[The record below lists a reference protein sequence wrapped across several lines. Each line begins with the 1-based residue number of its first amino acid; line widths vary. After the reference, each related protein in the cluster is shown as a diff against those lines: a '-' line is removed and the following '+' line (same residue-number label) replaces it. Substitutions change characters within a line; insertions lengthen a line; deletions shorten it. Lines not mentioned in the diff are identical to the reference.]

1 MVVMTQLAT
10 DFSAPVRP
18 RGSSAKGRAIGRPCS
33 AKAKAGRE
41 LPPEVYTRG
50 EVQRLLDGPL
60 GRNEK
65 TRTRNRALLVVM
77 WRAGLRVSEALD
89 LRMEDLRPDEGGVWV
104 RRGKGGRP
112 SLAGMDP
119 ESFEALQP
127 WLDLR
132 TNLGLNSGG
141 PVFCT
146 FNGNAVQPSYVR
158 HMCRRLRSKLG
169 LSKRVHAHA
178 LRHTHAH
185 KLFREGVAEKLI
197 QVQLGHASLESTD
210 KYLRR
215 IGANEAVAVVRVRGW
230 GSSCSEV
237 RL

>member
-1 MVVMTQLAT
+1 MTVMTQLAI
-10 DFSAPVRP
+10 DFFAPVRP
-18 RGSSAKGRAIGRPCS
+18 RVSAKGRALAGPSSIEG
-33 AKAKAGRE
+33 KAGRD
-41 LPPEVYTRG
+41 LPPEVYTRD

-89 LRMEDLRPDEGGVWV
+89 LRMEDLRPGEGGVWV
-104 RRGKGGRP
+104 RRGKGGKPR
-112 SLAGMDP
+112 LAGMDP

-127 WLDLR
+127 WLELRAGLDL
-132 TNLGLNSGG
+132 GPEG

-146 FNGNAVQPSYVR
+146 FTGREVQSSYVR

-185 KLFREGVAEKLI
+185 ELFREGVAEKLI

-215 IGANEAVAVVRVRGW
+215 IGANEAVAVVCARVW
-230 GSSCSEV
+230 
-237 RL
+237 

>member
-1 MVVMTQLAT
+1 MVVMVQLAI

-18 RGSSAKGRAIGRPCS
+18 RGPSAKGRALAGPSSIEEKTGRD
-33 AKAKAGRE
+33 
-41 LPPEVYTRG
+41 LPPEVYTRD

-89 LRMEDLRPDEGGVWV
+89 LRMEDLRPEEGGVWV
-104 RRGKGGRP
+104 RRGKGGKPR
-112 SLAGMDP
+112 LAGMDP
-119 ESFEALQP
+119 ESFEALGP
-127 WLDLR
+127 WLELR
-132 TNLGLNSGG
+132 ADLGLVLDG

-146 FNGNAVQPSYVR
+146 FNGSAVQPSYVR

-185 KLFREGVAEKLI
+185 ELFREGVAEKLI

-215 IGANEAVAVVRVRGW
+215 IGANEAVAVVRERGW
-230 GSSCSEV
+230 
-237 RL
+237 

>member
-1 MVVMTQLAT
+1 MVGMTQLAI
-10 DFSAPVRP
+10 DFSVRP
-18 RGSSAKGRAIGRPCS
+18 RGSASKSAATTPSSSSTR
-33 AKAKAGRE
+33 
-41 LPPEVYTRG
+41 PPEVYTRD

-60 GRNEK
+60 GRNEN

-89 LRMEDLRPDEGGVWV
+89 LRMDDLRPDEGGVWV
-104 RRGKGGRP
+104 RRGKGGKAR
-112 SLAGMDP
+112 LAGMDP

-127 WLDLR
+127 WLELR
-132 TNLGLNSGG
+132 GELGLDPDG

-146 FNGNAVQPSYVR
+146 FTGNAVEPSYVR

-185 KLFREGVAEKLI
+185 ELFREGVAEKLI

-210 KYLRR
+210 KYLRK
-215 IGANEAVAVVRVRGW
+215 IGANEAVAVVRERGW
-230 GSSCSEV
+230 
-237 RL
+237 

>member
-1 MVVMTQLAT
+1 MVVMTQLAI

-18 RGSSAKGRAIGRPCS
+18 RGPSAKGRAPAGPSSIEEKTGRD
-33 AKAKAGRE
+33 
-41 LPPEVYTRG
+41 LPPEVYTRD

-89 LRMEDLRPDEGGVWV
+89 LRMEDLRPEEGGVWV
-104 RRGKGGRP
+104 RRGKGGKPR
-112 SLAGMDP
+112 LAGMDP

-127 WLDLR
+127 WLELR
-132 TNLGLNSGG
+132 AGLGLDLDG

-146 FNGNAVQPSYVR
+146 FTGREVQSSYVR

-185 KLFREGVAEKLI
+185 ELFREGVAEKLI

-210 KYLRR
+210 KYLRK
-215 IGANEAVAVVRVRGW
+215 IGANEAVAVVRARRPW
-230 GSSCSEV
+230 SCSE
-237 RL
+237 

>member
-1 MVVMTQLAT
+1 MVAMTQLAI

-18 RGSSAKGRAIGRPCS
+18 RGSSTRGQAEPSIKEG
-33 AKAKAGRE
+33 GRE
-41 LPPEVYTRG
+41 LSPEVYTRD

-77 WRAGLRVSEALD
+77 WRAGLRVREALD
-89 LRMEDLRPDEGGVWV
+89 LRIGDLRPDEGGVWV
-104 RRGKGGRP
+104 RRGKGGKSR
-112 SLAGMDP
+112 LAGMDA

-132 TNLGLNSGG
+132 AELGLDPGG

-146 FNGNAVQPSYVR
+146 FSGGVVEPSYVR
-158 HMCRRLRSKLG
+158 HMCRRVRSKLG

-185 KLFREGVAEKLI
+185 ELFREGVAEKLI
-197 QVQLGHASLESTD
+197 QLQLGHARLDTTD
-210 KYLRR
+210 KYLRK
-215 IGANEAVAVVRVRGW
+215 IGASEAVAVVHARGW
-230 GSSCSEV
+230 
-237 RL
+237 

>member
-1 MVVMTQLAT
+1 MTVMTQLAI
-10 DFSAPVRP
+10 DFSAPARP
-18 RGSSAKGRAIGRPCS
+18 RGSSTRGRALAARPS
-33 AKAKAGRE
+33 STKKKVGRE
-41 LPPEVYTRG
+41 LSPEVYTPD

-65 TRTRNRALLVVM
+65 TRARNRALLVVM

-89 LRMEDLRPDEGGVWV
+89 LGMEDLRPQEGGVWV
-104 RRGKGGRP
+104 RRGKGGKPR
-112 SLAGMDP
+112 LAGMDE
-119 ESFEALQP
+119 ESFEALRP

-132 TNLGLNSGG
+132 TNLGLDPRG

-146 FNGNAVQPSYVR
+146 FTGNAVESNSVR

-185 KLFREGVAEKLI
+185 ELFREGVAEKLI
-197 QVQLGHASLESTD
+197 QVQLGHASLASTD
-210 KYLRR
+210 KYLQR
-215 IGANEAVAVVRVRGW
+215 IGTGDILEVIRRRGLRR
-230 GSSCSEV
+230 E
-237 RL
+237 

>member
-1 MVVMTQLAT
+1 MGSMTQLAI
-10 DFSAPVRP
+10 DFSVRP
-18 RGSSAKGRAIGRPCS
+18 RGPAPKPAAVAPSSSSTR
-33 AKAKAGRE
+33 
-41 LPPEVYTRG
+41 PPEVYTRD
-50 EVQRLLDGPL
+50 EVQRMLDGPL

-77 WRAGLRVSEALD
+77 WRAGLRVSEALG
-89 LRMEDLRPDEGGVWV
+89 LRVHDLRPDEGGVWL
-104 RRGKGGRP
+104 RRGKGGKPR
-112 SLAGMDP
+112 LAGMDP

-127 WLDLR
+127 WLELR
-132 TNLGLNSGG
+132 GELGLDPAG

-146 FNGNAVQPSYVR
+146 FNGNAVESSYVR

-185 KLFREGVAEKLI
+185 ELFREGVAEKLI

-210 KYLRR
+210 KYLRK
-215 IGANEAVAVVRVRGW
+215 IGANEAVAVVRARGW
-230 GSSCSEV
+230 T
-237 RL
+237 

>member
-1 MVVMTQLAT
+1 MVVMTQLAI

-18 RGSSAKGRAIGRPCS
+18 RASSAKGRAPGKPSSRRKGGAGP
-33 AKAKAGRE
+33 AARGLHAGR
-41 LPPEVYTRG
+41 
-50 EVQRLLDGPL
+50 VQRLLDGPL

-77 WRAGLRVSEALD
+77 WRAGLRMSEALD
-89 LRMEDLRPDEGGVWV
+89 LRMEDLRPRDGGVWV
-104 RRGKGGRP
+104 RRGKGGKPR
-112 SLAGMDP
+112 LAGMDP

-127 WLDLR
+127 WLELRAGLDL
-132 TNLGLNSGG
+132 GPEG
-141 PVFCT
+141 PVLCT
-146 FNGNAVQPSYVR
+146 FTGHEVQSSYVR

-185 KLFREGVAEKLI
+185 ELFREGVAEKLI

-215 IGANEAVAVVRVRGW
+215 IGANEAVAAVRLRGW
-230 GSSCSEV
+230 
-237 RL
+237 